1 MRKMIQS
8 VQSAIQSVMKSVTRC
23 MAQIMA
29 RKKKRDTEP
38 DDGSSSR
45 SIWMRLLFYASAI
58 AAAGVSAALLA
69 NFVVMP
75 ILVRQG
81 DLVQAPELIGRSII
95 EARNTAEG
103 EGLKVRID
111 TERPDALLPPGHV
124 LKQVPTSGVEIKR
137 GRTIAVVLSSGFD
150 VRAVPRL
157 NGLPARQA
165 QLEAEHAG
173 LAVADLIEVHTAL
186 VPRGL
191 VIGTDPG
198 AGSVVPVGTGVR
210 ILVSLGP
217 TPIELAMP
225 GLIGKTPE
233 EARVIAEGLGLVV
246 RSTTYEQRRGR
257 GSRQRDVVIV
267 QDPAPGARVTEGES
281 VVIRIGRG

>member
-8 VQSAIQSVMKSVTRC
+8 VQSAMKSVIESATRG

-38 DDGSSSR
+38 GDGSSGR

-81 DLVQAPELIGRSII
+81 DLVQAPELIGRSIV
-95 EARNTAEG
+95 EARNAAEG
-103 EGLKVRID
+103 EGLKIRVD

-124 LKQVPTSGVEIKR
+124 LKQIPTSGVEIKR

-186 VPRGL
+186 VSRGL

-198 AGSVVPVGTGVR
+198 AGSVVPAGTGVR

-281 VVIRIGRG
+281 IVIRVGRG

>member
-1 MRKMIQS
+1 MIENTTLEEKKDTG
-8 VQSAIQSVMKSVTRC
+8 SAGGRP
-23 MAQIMA
+23 
-29 RKKKRDTEP
+29 R
-38 DDGSSSR
+38 R
-45 SIWMRLLFYASAI
+45 SIWMRLLRYASAI

-81 DLVQAPELIGRSII
+81 DLVQAPELVGRSII
-95 EARNTAEG
+95 EARNAAEG
-103 EGLKVRID
+103 EGLKIRVD

-124 LKQVPTSGVEIKR
+124 LKQIPASGVEIKR

-173 LAVADLIEVHTAL
+173 LAVAELIEVHTAL
-186 VPRGL
+186 VQRGL

-198 AGSVVPVGTGVR
+198 AGSVVPAGTGVR

-217 TPIELAMP
+217 KPVELAMP

-233 EARVIAEGLGLVV
+233 EARVIAESLGLVV
-246 RSTTYEQRRGR
+246 RSATYEQRRNR
-257 GSRQRDVVIV
+257 GNRLRDVVIV